1 MAWIKCDPPFWSLF
15 AHYPRRIGASAR
27 CIWACQ
33 CYWWSLLVLIWN
45 PMPGLRDPESCCLT
59 TETGFAAA
67 KHAKLPGWDHQKY
80 FSWSKTIHL
89 VRGLHQLA
97 MWVWVKTYHPA
108 HDHDVLS
115 WKVTN
120 VEGLWVPQFW
130 AIPMSWPAAVA
141 LEIAHC
147 FARST
152 PWFGIHNWWPFSK
165 IKVENIGD
173 ISSISPNIPDG
184 RLRVVNLHH
193 LQKLGFW
200 MLLARDGISA
210 VKRL

>member
-1 MAWIKCDPPFWSLF
+1 MLLMVSVGAYMESNAWTLKAVVWPL
-15 AHYPRRIGASAR
+15 
-27 CIWACQ
+27 
-33 CYWWSLLVLIWN
+33 
-45 PMPGLRDPESCCLT
+45 

-67 KHAKLPGWDHQKY
+67 KLRWDHQKY

-115 WKVTN
+115 WKMTN

-152 PWFGIHNWWPFSK
+152 PWFGWFGIHNWWPFSK
-165 IKVENIGD
+165 IKTENIGD